1 MNDIDANDIDATSP
15 STPVRPPKP
24 EKTPEELADIA
35 FLDALRE
42 GRGERPPE
50 RLPLACI
57 VKVLEQTYVPK
68 ANEAYAMVRVEGPNE
83 TTWRMC
89 VYRHTVVVGRNALFV
104 SANAALPM
112 DNRFHNPEICSV
124 KQKVY
129 RIGYDKVRRLLPH
142 VKRNIYRDNC
152 GVLYP
157 VGDFK
162 ELRGKRAGMFVA
174 TLLHIEDATVLKL
187 RQQEP
192 RGKKFQPPQQSR
204 TSRLLNI
211 ILGLRK

>member
-1 MNDIDANDIDATSP
+1 MNDIDESDIDVP
-15 STPVRPPKP
+15 KPPKP
-24 EKTPEELADIA
+24 PKTPEELADIA

-89 VYRHTVVVGRNALFV
+89 VYRHTVVVGRNSLFI

-112 DNRFHNPEICSV
+112 DDRFHNPEICSV
-124 KQKVY
+124 KQKV
-129 RIGYDKVRRLLPH
+129 
-142 VKRNIYRDNC
+142 
-152 GVLYP
+152 
-157 VGDFK
+157 
-162 ELRGKRAGMFVA
+162 
-174 TLLHIEDATVLKL
+174 
-187 RQQEP
+187 
-192 RGKKFQPPQQSR
+192 
-204 TSRLLNI
+204 
-211 ILGLRK
+211 